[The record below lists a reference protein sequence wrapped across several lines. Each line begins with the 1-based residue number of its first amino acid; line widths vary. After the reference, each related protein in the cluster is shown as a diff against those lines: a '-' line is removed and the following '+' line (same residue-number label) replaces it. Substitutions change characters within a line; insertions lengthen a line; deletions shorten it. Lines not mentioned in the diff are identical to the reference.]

1 MTQFPDSPTASIG
14 FGIYYDGGPDFQPLY
29 YPSNFRIT
37 TEKELNRT
45 AADCEGQR
53 VTIDELKNS
62 ELHVKGKVH
71 TSDMEALDALAHTT
85 ETVEVVTP
93 IIVGGGMEAYVKSAE
108 RGDITGYDAYPTAKE
123 WMFEY
128 TIDLVSTGRDEY
140 QESPVSS
147 SYEPKSS
154 GEGEQVESSSFNP
167 PETAEPL
174 TTDFSNQNDDIYDS
188 FGEGALDS
196 NETYS
201 TAEDAEDDVEDELT
215 DDFDN
220 IFR

>member
-14 FGIYYDGGPDFQPLY
+14 FGIYYSGGPDFQPLY

-53 VTIDELKNS
+53 VSIDELKNS

-71 TSDMEALDALAHTT
+71 ASDMEALDSLAHTT
-85 ETVEVVTP
+85 EVVEVISPV
-93 IIVGGGMEAYVKSAE
+93 IVGSGMDAYVKSAE
-108 RGDITGYDAYPTAKE
+108 RGDIIGYDAYPTAKE

-128 TIDLVSTGRDEY
+128 TIDLVSVGRDEY
-140 QESPVSS
+140 QESPTES
-147 SYEPKSS
+147 SYEPENNDEDETNPSF
-154 GEGEQVESSSFNP
+154 EIPEVPESPITNFNNK
-167 PETAEPL
+167 
-174 TTDFSNQNDDIYDS
+174 DNDIYDS
-188 FGEGALDS
+188 FNGEEIDTGDS
-196 NETYS
+196 YS
-201 TAEDAEDDVEDELT
+201 TVEDTEDAEEELT

-220 IFR
+220 IFQ